1 MSVNVVLENLKDKM
15 KYKKYHIIVMVSSF
29 DMRNLEKDSEKY
41 MKKSL
46 VWLKTVIFINITF
59 NWKITI

>member
-1 MSVNVVLENLKDKM
+1 MEKKNCQALSHNAMSVNIVLENLKDKV

-29 DMRNLEKDSEKY
+29 DMRNLEKDSEKN

-46 VWLKTVIFINITF
+46 V
-59 NWKITI
+59 